1 MTAVLIRRVNR
12 DTDTQGSLEEGGE
25 DMGSRHWGD
34 ASTNQGMPRIAS
46 SHQKLSEAI
55 RFFLRTPRRNQPANT
70 NSSDF

>member
-25 DMGSRHWGD
+25 DMGSRYWGD

-46 SHQKLSEAI
+46 SHRKLSD
-55 RFFLRTPRRNQPANT
+55 
-70 NSSDF
+70 SS